1 MTDLSHLIF
10 ESISTE
16 TNQWR
21 IDHGLDPICPECG
34 KETKL
39 YADESTP
46 TQNRPRIETF
56 FATKCC
62 DVVLKVVE
70 PDYWDIP

>member
-1 MTDLSHLIF
+1 MTDLTDFPVID
-10 ESISTE
+10 TA

-34 KETKL
+34 RETKL

-46 TQNRPRIETF
+46 TQNMPYVERCYTTR
-56 FATKCC
+56 CC
-62 DVVLKVVE
+62 DVVLRVE
-70 PDYWDIP
+70 PEFWDIP